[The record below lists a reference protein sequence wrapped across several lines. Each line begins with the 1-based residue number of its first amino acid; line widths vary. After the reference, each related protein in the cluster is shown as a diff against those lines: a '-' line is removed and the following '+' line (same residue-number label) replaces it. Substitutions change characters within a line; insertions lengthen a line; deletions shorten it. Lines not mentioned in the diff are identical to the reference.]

1 VEPRVFLIPVKDL
14 LAHEETK
21 QSRVLRVARSIKHLG
36 RVMRPIIVEER
47 SLTIID
53 GHHRYNALRLL
64 GARYAPVVMARY
76 GAEIAGIK
84 PPVRVIRVKAPS
96 PLDAVS
102 IVEEHIQA
110 MVPRGSARLVL
121 RVNSNAIVLKRDLEQ
136 LHRVIG
142 LLEKKTLGMHGEVHR
157 VIALP
162 EPLKPRLVRR
172 AAERGEPYPEKT
184 TIHVTELKKLVS
196 PTKLRKLL
204 G

>member
-1 VEPRVFLIPVKDL
+1 VEPKVFLIPLNEL
-14 LAHEETK
+14 LVHEEAG
-21 QSRVLRVARSIKHLG
+21 QSRVLRVARSIKRLG
-36 RVMRPIIVEER
+36 RVMRPIIVEEK

-84 PPVRVIRVKAPS
+84 PPVRVIRVRAPS
-96 PLDAVS
+96 PLDAIS

-110 MVPRGSARLVL
+110 MAPRGSGRLVL
-121 RVNSNAIVLKRDLEQ
+121 RAGGSTVVLRRDLEQ
-136 LHRVIG
+136 LHRAIG
-142 LLEKKTLGMHGEVHR
+142 LLEKKTLGSHGRIHR

-162 EPLKPRLVRR
+162 EPLEPRLVRR

-184 TIHVTELKKLVS
+184 TIHITSLKKLVA
-196 PTKLRKLL
+196 PTRLQKLL

>member
-1 VEPRVFLIPVKDL
+1 MEPKVFLIPLNEL
-14 LAHEETK
+14 LVHEEAG
-21 QSRVLRVARSIKHLG
+21 QSRVLRVARSIKRLG

-84 PPVRVIRVKAPS
+84 PPVRVIRVRAPS
-96 PLDAVS
+96 PLDAIS

-110 MVPRGSARLVL
+110 MAPRGSGRLVL
-121 RVNSNAIVLKRDLEQ
+121 RAGGSTVVLRRDLEQ
-136 LHRVIG
+136 LHRAIG
-142 LLEKKTLGMHGEVHR
+142 LLEKKTLGSHGRIHR

-162 EPLKPRLVRR
+162 EPLEPRLVRR

-184 TIHVTELKKLVS
+184 TIHITSLKKLVA
-196 PTKLRKLL
+196 PTRLQKLL

>member
-1 VEPRVFLIPVKDL
+1 MEPKVFLIPAKEL
-14 LAHEETK
+14 LAHEEVR
-21 QSRVLRVARSIKHLG
+21 QSHVLRVVRSIKRLG
-36 RVMRPIIVEER
+36 RVMKPIIVEER

-84 PPVRVIRVKAPS
+84 PPVRVIRVRAAS
-96 PLDAVS
+96 PLGALS

-110 MVPRGSARLVL
+110 TAPRGPGRLVL
-121 RVNSNAIVLKRDLEQ
+121 RASGNTIVLRRDLEQ
-136 LHRVIG
+136 LHRAIG
-142 LLEKKTLGMHGEVHR
+142 LLEKKTLGKHGRIHR

-162 EPLKPRLVRR
+162 EPLEPRLVLK

-184 TIHVTELKKLVS
+184 TIHVTELKKLVA
-196 PTKLRKLL
+196 PTRLKKLL

>member
-1 VEPRVFLIPVKDL
+1 MEPKVFLIPVKDL
-14 LAHEETK
+14 LAHEEVR
-21 QSRVLRVARSIKHLG
+21 QSRVLRVARSIKRLG
-36 RVMRPIIVEER
+36 RVMKPIIVEER

-84 PPVRVIRVKAPS
+84 PPVRVIRVRAAS

-102 IVEEHIQA
+102 LVEKHIRA
-110 MVPRGSARLVL
+110 IAPRGPGRLVL
-121 RVNSNAIVLKRDLEQ
+121 RAGRDTIVLRRDLEQ
-136 LHRVIG
+136 LHRAIG
-142 LLEKKTLGMHGEVHR
+142 LLEKKTLGNHGRIHR
-157 VIALP
+157 VIAMP
-162 EPLKPRLVRR
+162 EPLEPRLVLG

-184 TIHVTELKKLVS
+184 TIHVTELKKLVA
-196 PTKLRKLL
+196 PTKLQKLL